1 MSDDFMLQA
10 IAGRQDEGGTEAWL
24 ILWDSRA
31 DGASGSVTVFCDGV
45 PAARSQVEVVAIPAA
60 VVQELKQS
68 GYPQPPTRVIWIKA
82 AWPTRSE
89 TGRLDVRYAAGQ
101 SAAASSVNVFT
112 R

>member
-10 IAGRQDEGGTEAWL
+10 IAEHEDEGGTEAWL

-31 DGASGSVTVFCDGV
+31 DGSNGSITVSRDGV
-45 PAARSQVEVVAIPAA
+45 PAVRSQAEVVSIPAA

-82 AWPTRSE
+82 AWSTRSE
-89 TGRLDVRYAAGQ
+89 TGRLDVRYSAGQ
-101 SAAASSVNVFT
+101 TAAASSVNVFT